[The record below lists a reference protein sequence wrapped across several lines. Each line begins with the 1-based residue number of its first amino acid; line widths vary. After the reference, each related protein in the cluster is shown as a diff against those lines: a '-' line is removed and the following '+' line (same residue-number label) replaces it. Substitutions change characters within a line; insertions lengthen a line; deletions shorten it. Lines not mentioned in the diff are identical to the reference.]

1 MSSLHE
7 VFLAVW
13 KPCCVGIWLAVAMA
27 LPSDLRAQTTTAT
40 LRGKAADQQGAALPG
55 VAVTAR
61 QVDTNTSLG
70 VISSHAGQYFLPNL
84 PPGRYE
90 VSAELQGFRIERRTD
105 LVLQLGQEL
114 TIDFTLKVGGLQ
126 ETVTVGASAPILET
140 AKSTVGTIITKDD
153 IDDLPTVERD
163 FSSLAR
169 LAPNVTPGVGGNGD
183 SLSMNGQRGFS
194 NGFFIDGATA
204 EWQYYGKQSSTM
216 VQDWIQE
223 FQVMTNSFSAEF
235 GTASGGILNV
245 ITRSGS
251 NRYHARAYGFF
262 RDAKLD
268 SAPFAGSFTNGK
280 PDYLHEAAPFSQQ
293 RIGGFVGG
301 PIVRDRLFFFAG
313 AETLKKNSSDILGI
327 SDYWRAQGLETVL
340 PAGTED
346 HPYLVKIDLNANN
359 KNRLSVRYDRS
370 VRKDLNLSQS
380 GSAADTKE
388 DRYAFGGPIWNL
400 LGNYTTTLSNN
411 SFNEA
416 RLFYGSNKASLV
428 CNKSGTGG
436 TAQLTKA
443 PVGSFAHIEYPGALF
458 GCPTFTG
465 LEGEENIVLADNLL
479 MSIGR
484 HQLKIGAQ
492 GNQVRTIIDVTNYH
506 DGFWSHPTDRL
517 FNRTDP
523 TTYPDAFIGNVGPA
537 LAKTNLWNSYYYI
550 QDTWQANGGL
560 TLNLGL
566 RYDVDRSATAGN
578 DLVDAKNARI
588 IQRYGGAP
596 LLQKTK
602 VDYNNVAP
610 RVGVV
615 WTPARAGRT
624 TIRGSGG
631 IFYDQN
637 HNNFNA
643 IYIVNTLLSDG
654 FTQFDANNALANPFY
669 NPVDPAGSAIALR
682 AFLAGNYPFFPD
694 LSLAPTVPEVVD
706 RLDPN
711 LKVSFTAQYS
721 GGLSHN
727 FGRGLTV
734 DVDYVHAD
742 GKDMPVFVDENITFE
757 NGVYSPTDRRFA
769 RILTLKNVGASRYDA
784 LLTQAQYR
792 WSNGHSGVSYTLS
805 KATSNNEGGIFG
817 GTATNPFDLTEDQ
830 GPDSADRRHN
840 LVLNGSYVFPFN
852 VQVAGIAVYRSAA
865 PYSVSTRFQLDA
877 DPFRDRP
884 EPRNSRRGDSESTVD
899 VRISKV
905 VRIGALR
912 ITGFWEMFNTLNT
925 DNFVNYAGSLQ
936 SSGFGQP
943 LAALDKRRQQF
954 GFRIDF

>member
-1 MSSLHE
+1 MSSFE
-7 VFLAVW
+7 CSVW
-13 KPCCVGIWLAVAMA
+13 KPCCVGMWLAVAMA
-27 LPSDLRAQTTTAT
+27 LPLDLRAQTTTAT

-55 VAVTAR
+55 VTVTAR
-61 QVDTNTSLG
+61 QVDTNTSLS
-70 VISSHAGQYFLPNL
+70 VISSDVGQYFLPNL

-126 ETVTVGASAPILET
+126 ETVTVGANAPILET
-140 AKSTVGTIITKDD
+140 TKNTVGTIITKDD

-169 LAPNVTPGVGGNGD
+169 LAPGVTPGVGGNGD

-251 NRYHARAYGFF
+251 NRYQARAYGFF

-280 PDYLHEAAPFSQQ
+280 PNYLDEAAPFSQQ
-293 RIGGFVGG
+293 RVGGFVGG

-313 AETLKKNSSDILGI
+313 AEKLKKNSSTILGI

-340 PAGTED
+340 PSGTED
-346 HPYLVKIDLNANN
+346 HPYLVKGDLNANN

-400 LGNYTTTLSNN
+400 LGNYTTTLGNS

-416 RLFYGSNKASLV
+416 RLFYGSNKAPIV

-436 TAQLTKA
+436 SAQLAKA

-465 LEGEENIVLADNLL
+465 LEGEENIVLADNLS
-479 MSIGR
+479 MSRGR

-506 DGFWSHPTDRL
+506 DGFWSHPTDAV
-517 FNRTDP
+517 FNRADP
-523 TTYPDAFIGNVGPA
+523 ATYPDAFIGNVGPA

-550 QDTWQANGGL
+550 QDTWQAIDGL

-566 RYDVDRSATAGN
+566 RYDVDRSVTAGN
-578 DLVDAKNARI
+578 DFVDAKNARI
-588 IQRYGGAP
+588 VQALWRRAAAAEDDGR
-596 LLQKTK
+596 LQQFRATGRCRL
-602 VDYNNVAP
+602 D
-610 RVGVV
+610 
-615 WTPARAGRT
+615 ARARRT
-624 TIRGSGG
+624 HDDSWEWR
-631 IFYDQN
+631 
-637 HNNFNA
+637 H
-643 IYIVNTLLSDG
+643 LL
-654 FTQFDANNALANPFY
+654 
-669 NPVDPAGSAIALR
+669 
-682 AFLAGNYPFFPD
+682 
-694 LSLAPTVPEVVD
+694 
-706 RLDPN
+706 
-711 LKVSFTAQYS
+711 
-721 GGLSHN
+721 
-727 FGRGLTV
+727 
-734 DVDYVHAD
+734 
-742 GKDMPVFVDENITFE
+742 
-757 NGVYSPTDRRFA
+757 
-769 RILTLKNVGASRYDA
+769 
-784 LLTQAQYR
+784 
-792 WSNGHSGVSYTLS
+792 
-805 KATSNNEGGIFG
+805 
-817 GTATNPFDLTEDQ
+817 
-830 GPDSADRRHN
+830 
-840 LVLNGSYVFPFN
+840 
-852 VQVAGIAVYRSAA
+852 RS
-865 PYSVSTRFQLDA
+865 
-877 DPFRDRP
+877 
-884 EPRNSRRGDSESTVD
+884 EP
-899 VRISKV
+899 
-905 VRIGALR
+905 
-912 ITGFWEMFNTLNT
+912 
-925 DNFVNYAGSLQ
+925 
-936 SSGFGQP
+936 
-943 LAALDKRRQQF
+943 
-954 GFRIDF
+954 

>member
-1 MSSLHE
+1 MT
-7 VFLAVW
+7 AVW
-13 KPCCVGIWLAVAMA
+13 KPCGVGIWLAVAMA
-27 LPSDLRAQTTTAT
+27 LPLDLRAQTTTAT

-55 VAVTAR
+55 VTVTAR
-61 QVDTNTSLG
+61 QVDTNTSLS
-70 VISSHAGQYFLPNL
+70 VISSDVGQYFLPNL

-126 ETVTVGASAPILET
+126 ETVTVGANAPILET
-140 AKSTVGTIITKDD
+140 TKNTVGTIITKDD

-169 LAPNVTPGVGGNGD
+169 LAPGVTPGVGGNGD

-245 ITRSGS
+245 ITRSGT
-251 NRYHARAYGFF
+251 NRYQARAYGFF

-268 SAPFAGSFTNGK
+268 SAPFAGSFTNGQ
-280 PDYLHEAAPFSQQ
+280 PNYLDEAAPFSQQ
-293 RIGGFVGG
+293 RVGGFVGG

-313 AETLKKNSSDILGI
+313 AEKLKKNSSTILGI

-340 PAGTED
+340 PSGTED
-346 HPYLVKIDLNANN
+346 HPYLVKGDLNANN

-380 GSAADTKE
+380 GSAIDTKE

-400 LGNYTTTLSNN
+400 VGNYTTTLGNS

-416 RLFYGSNKASLV
+416 RLFYGSNKAPIV

-436 TAQLTKA
+436 SAQLAKA
-443 PVGSFAHIEYPGALF
+443 PVGTFAHIEYPGALF

-465 LEGEENIVLADNLL
+465 LEGEENIVLADNLS
-479 MSIGR
+479 MSRGR

-506 DGFWSHPTDRL
+506 DGFWSHPTDGL
-517 FNRTDP
+517 FNRADP
-523 TTYPDAFIGNVGPA
+523 ATYPDAFIGNVGPA

-550 QDTWQANGGL
+550 QDTWQAIDGL

-566 RYDVDRSATAGN
+566 RYDVDRSVTAGN
-578 DLVDAKNARI
+578 DFVDAKNARI
-588 IQRYGGAP
+588 VQRYGGAP

-602 VDYNNVAP
+602 VDYNNLAP

-615 WTPARAGRT
+615 WTPARDRRT

-654 FTQFDANNALANPFY
+654 FTQFDANNPLANPFY
-669 NPVDPAGSAIALR
+669 NPADPAGSAAALR
-682 AFLAGNYPFFPD
+682 AFLARNYPFFPD
-694 LSLAPTVPEVVD
+694 LSLAPAVPEVVD

-742 GKDMPVFVDENITFE
+742 GKDMPVFVDDNITFE
-757 NGVYSPTDRRFA
+757 NGVYSPKDQRFA
-769 RILTLKNVGASRYDA
+769 RILTLKNVGTSRYDA

-792 WSNGHSGVSYTLS
+792 WRNGHAGVSYTLS
-805 KATSNNEGGIFG
+805 KATSNNDGGIFG

-840 LVLNGSYVFPFN
+840 VVLNGSYIFPFD
-852 VQVAGIAVYRSAA
+852 VQVAGIAIYRSAA
-865 PYSVSTRFQLDA
+865 PYSVSTRFQLDS
-877 DPFRDRP
+877 DPFKDRP

-899 VRISKV
+899 VRVSKI

-912 ITGFWEMFNTLNT
+912 ITGFWEMFNALNT
-925 DNFVNYAGSLQ
+925 DNFINYAGSLQ
-936 SSGFGQP
+936 SSSFAQP
-943 LAALDKRRQQF
+943 LAALDKRRQQL
-954 GFRIDF
+954 GFRVDF